1 MILASFALLA
11 LLQINSAGAAGPE
24 AIGRIDRALWPEKI
38 ESPETYD
45 RASRA
50 EILVFSAAL
59 AEVSALDE
67 SQLKTELRIKSADVA
82 AVKRVRDRLAQL
94 LLQNYQAA
102 SKTCST
108 DGQFCPPVASPAAL
122 FAAARALDAAVPAKY
137 LPWFENARLFHRRY
151 AGELVRL
158 AALFPKVS
166 SEIDVFNSDERQGF
180 ELADGHFLLTFDD
193 GPSSKAGNTDLLIGT
208 LAQYSVHATFY
219 VLGERLEARKQVQGA
234 AAMQTLYDGHCVA
247 LHGWQHQSHVK
258 WAAWQ
263 TSILDTQR
271 LAKEIFPTAYRPF
284 FRPPYG
290 QRRNDSGPFFSAN
303 GLQVGLWNIDSQ
315 DWNNKVTGSDAA
327 QRVLTLMLL
336 WRRGVV
342 LFHDVHNKA
351 QVAVPWLLKQT
362 RSAGVTW
369 DDCRQY

>member
-1 MILASFALLA
+1 MKLAPIVLLA
-11 LLQINSAGAAGPE
+11 LLQINPVGAAGPE
-24 AIGRIDRALWPEKI
+24 AIGRIDRSLWPDPI
-38 ESPETYD
+38 DSPATYD

-50 EILVFSAAL
+50 EILAFSAAL
-59 AEVSALDE
+59 AEVSEFDE
-67 SQLKTELRIKSADVA
+67 LQLKTELRIKSADVA
-82 AVKRVRDRLAQL
+82 AVKRVRDRLTRVL
-94 LLQNYQAA
+94 FENYKAA
-102 SKTCST
+102 SKTCVT
-108 DGQFCPPVASPAAL
+108 DDPFCPPVASSAAL
-122 FAAARALDAAVPAKY
+122 FGSALAVDSAVPAKFR
-137 LPWFENARLFHRRY
+137 PWLENARLFHRRY
-151 AGELVRL
+151 AGELIRL

-166 SEIDVFNSDERQGF
+166 SEIDVFNSWERQGF

-208 LAQYSVHATFY
+208 LSQHSVHAMFY
-219 VLGERLEARKQVQGA
+219 VLGERLEARKQAQGPA
-234 AAMQTLYDGHCVA
+234 ALQTLYDGQCVS
-247 LHGWQHQSHVK
+247 LHGWQHQSHEK
-258 WAAWQ
+258 WSAWQ

-271 LAKEIFPTAYRPF
+271 LAKETFPTAYRPY

-303 GLQVGLWNIDSQ
+303 GLRVGLWNIDSQ
-315 DWNNKVTGSDAA
+315 DWNNKVTGNDAG

-342 LFHDVHNKA
+342 LFHDIHSKA
-351 QVAVPWLLKQT
+351 QVAVPWLLNQT